1 MHITIHTRD
10 GHTVSRVDTI
20 RVLDILIESR
30 GTNTQTVQKLKTKT
44 ENAIRIVCRVT
55 NRHHDLGEDNLLRLV
70 HGPAIKAFERGIFS
84 NQSLRILHNM
94 DPSTL
99 KHYTVIRFPIHLSRT
114 ASHCHLFVH
123 SDSTDLLVLPETL
136 PSLAIRKT
144 TRRRESHVTRRNLKW
159 LQSPTKIHNLVL
171 REELWLDIAETRSE
185 SEMEEFK
192 QILEDTYDQR
202 RLIAASPLP
211 EFFLYEEI
219 LFKEAEIRFGS
230 DIEKL
235 EEKLRKMLRI
245 FSKAHN
251 EEFPLEELTLR
262 DLCRYLEE
270 GTSPSLVTE
279 GPVPKYRTDDSPRI
293 YTMGGHLWINAGTP
307 AETIEITSGSLERA
321 LVLCL
326 VLYYVK
332 YLDYPEAFWRVLYV
346 LQFVLNPSDVP
357 PTPPTGRNGLTC
369 EVTEKMRC
377 LVDLL
382 TSEEDTSESKGVTL
396 AICPRTDVL

>member
-1 MHITIHTRD
+1 M
-10 GHTVSRVDTI
+10 G
-20 RVLDILIESR
+20 
-30 GTNTQTVQKLKTKT
+30 
-44 ENAIRIVCRVT
+44 
-55 NRHHDLGEDNLLRLV
+55 
-70 HGPAIKAFERGIFS
+70 
-84 NQSLRILHNM
+84 
-94 DPSTL
+94 
-99 KHYTVIRFPIHLSRT
+99 
-114 ASHCHLFVH
+114 
-123 SDSTDLLVLPETL
+123 
-136 PSLAIRKT
+136 
-144 TRRRESHVTRRNLKW
+144 
-159 LQSPTKIHNLVL
+159 
-171 REELWLDIAETRSE
+171 
-185 SEMEEFK
+185 EFK

-230 DIEKL
+230 YIEKL

-307 AETIEITSGSLERA
+307 AETIKIASGSLERA

-346 LQFVLNPSDVP
+346 LQFVLNPSDDP
-357 PTPPTGRNGLTC
+357 PTPPTGRNGQTC

>member
-1 MHITIHTRD
+1 MAALRRTDPAFVTYTEAEYME
-10 GHTVSRVDTI
+10 GV
-20 RVLDILIESR
+20 IEELLMGR
-30 GTNTQTVQKLKTKT
+30 IQGPGTSAPVNGV
-44 ENAIRIVCRVT
+44 A
-55 NRHHDLGEDNLLRLV
+55 
-70 HGPAIKAFERGIFS
+70 
-84 NQSLRILHNM
+84 
-94 DPSTL
+94 ST
-99 KHYTVIRFPIHLSRT
+99 TS
-114 ASHCHLFVH
+114 
-123 SDSTDLLVLPETL
+123 
-136 PSLAIRKT
+136 
-144 TRRRESHVTRRNLKW
+144 RRERHVPQRNLKW
-159 LQSPTKIHNLVL
+159 LQSPTKVHNLVL
-171 REELWLDIAETRSE
+171 RETVNPGLSLETSLLRIPEGRSFGLTSPKPGPE

-219 LFKEAEIRFGS
+219 
-230 DIEKL
+230 
-235 EEKLRKMLRI
+235 
-245 FSKAHN
+245 
-251 EEFPLEELTLR
+251 
-262 DLCRYLEE
+262 
-270 GTSPSLVTE
+270 

-307 AETIEITSGSLERA
+307 AETIKIASGSLERA

-357 PTPPTGRNGLTC
+357 PTPPTGRNGQTC

-396 AICPRTDVL
+396 AICPLEQTCFDHRCVCFESIKAYIYQSVYI